1 MSSPR
6 LLAVMVERL
15 ALRHASPHTVI
26 AYTQWVRRYIR
37 FHGGRHPRLLGER
50 EMTSFLSHL
59 ATDRQVAASTQNQ
72 ALAALLFL
80 YREVLE
86 ISVGWLDAMVRAK
99 RPARRPTVMSRE
111 EVRRVISAMDGVPQL
126 VAMVLYG
133 SGLRL
138 MEACCLRIKD
148 VDLDR
153 LELVV
158 RSGKG
163 GRDRLTMLPATLGPR
178 LAEQMRRVQVLHRH
192 DRAAGRGGVV
202 LPRAM
207 ARKMPSGLYD
217 WRWHWLFPATR
228 FYREVETGRLVRHHL
243 HESVIQ
249 RAVARAAQAAG
260 VTKRVTCHTF
270 RHSFATHL
278 LEAGYD
284 IRTVQEL
291 LGHRD
296 VSTTMIYTHVL
307 NKGGRGVRSP
317 LDGLNSLGTLP
328 AAPPERGDHRAPHVH
343 GHPHHAPPPDA
354 TRSTP
359 PMPTAA
365 AQITQMR
372 LVNGVAL
379 KANWRRDLRR

>member
-1 MSSPR
+1 MKPPR
-6 LLAVMVERL
+6 LLDVMTERL
-15 ALRHASPHTVI
+15 ALRHASPHTVV
-26 AYTQWVRRYIR
+26 AYTQWVRRYVR
-37 FHGGRHPRLLGER
+37 FHGGRHPRQLGEA
-50 EMTSFLSHL
+50 ELTAFLSHL
-59 ATDRQVAASTQNQ
+59 ATGRGVAASTQNQ

-86 ISVGWLDAMVRAK
+86 TTVGWLDTMVRAK
-99 RPARRPTVMSRE
+99 RPARRPSVMSRE
-111 EVRRVISAMDGVPQL
+111 EVRRVLEAMDGVPRL

-153 LELVV
+153 GELMV
-158 RSGKG
+158 RHGKG
-163 GRDRLTMLPATLGPR
+163 GRDRLTMLPSS
-178 LAEQMRRVQVLHRH
+178 LAPLLDAQIQRVCSQHRR
-192 DRAAGRGGVV
+192 DCAAGRGAVA
-202 LPRAM
+202 LPDAL
-207 ARKMPSGLYD
+207 ARKMPSALFHL
-217 WRWHWLFPATR
+217 RWQWLFPATR
-228 FYREVETGRLVRHHL
+228 FYRDAVSGRLVRHHL

-249 RAVARAAQAAG
+249 RAVAQAAQEAR

-317 LDGLNSLGTLP
+317 LDGLDSLGTLVTSEV
-328 AAPPERGDHRAPHVH
+328 AASERPSR
-343 GHPHHAPPPDA
+343 DA
-354 TRSTP
+354 RRSTR
-359 PMPTAA
+359 PMLTAS
-365 AQITQMR
+365 AQITS
-372 LVNGVAL
+372 VHIVEGVAH
-379 KANWRRDLRR
+379 KTGWRSDLRR

>member
-1 MSSPR
+1 MPTPR
-6 LLAVMVERL
+6 LLDVMRERL
-15 ALRHASPHTVI
+15 ALRRASPHTVT

-37 FHGGRHPRLLGER
+37 FHGGQHPRQLGEGH
-50 EMTSFLSHL
+50 MTTFLSHL
-59 ATDRQVAASTQNQ
+59 ATDRHVAASTQNQ

-80 YREVLE
+80 YREVLD

-99 RPARRPTVMSRE
+99 RPSRRPNVMSRD
-111 EVRRVISAMDGVPQL
+111 EVRRVIAALDGAPQL

-148 VDLDR
+148 IDLDR
-153 LELVV
+153 GELIV

-178 LAEQMRRVQVLHRH
+178 LAEQIRRVQVLHRR

-202 LPRAM
+202 LPTAM
-207 ARKMPSGLYD
+207 ARKMPAALYD

-228 FYREVETGRLVRHHL
+228 FYREAQTGRMVRHHL

-260 VTKRVTCHTF
+260 IAKRVTCHTF

-291 LGHRD
+291 LGHSD

-307 NKGGRGVRSP
+307 KVGGGAVRSP
-317 LDGLNSLGTLP
+317 LDALLP
-328 AAPPERGDHRAPHVH
+328 A
-343 GHPHHAPPPDA
+343 
-354 TRSTP
+354 
-359 PMPTAA
+359 
-365 AQITQMR
+365 
-372 LVNGVAL
+372 
-379 KANWRRDLRR
+379 